1 MKKIKGHTKR
11 AGNSIIIQPI
21 LLLIVNP
28 HFLEECLPYG
38 AVILIK
44 KGKEII
50 PIIIQKRVMFSIVIV
65 IKNPLVSSGFL

>member
-1 MKKIKGHTKR
+1 MKNTKGHTKR
-11 AGNSIIIQPI
+11 AGNSIIIHPI
-21 LLLIVNP
+21 LLFIVIP
-28 HFLEECLPYG
+28 QFLEECLPYG

>member
-11 AGNSIIIQPI
+11 AGNSIIIHPI
-21 LLLIVNP
+21 LLLILTP
-28 HFLEECLPYG
+28 QFLEECLPYG

-50 PIIIQKRVMFSIVIV
+50 PIIIQKRVMFSIIIV